1 VQLAA
6 PSGKPFPDGPLRQLQ
21 HGGKLRK
28 AVSVGIVQDEHGA
41 ELLGKSLQGLANNG
55 TVDDGTGQVARDR
68 WHEPDRLS
76 AQAPPAADVAD
87 CVLDQVSGIVPK
99 LFR

>member
-1 VQLAA
+1 VQLAG

-21 HGGKLRK
+21 HGGKLHE
-28 AVSVGIVQDEHGA
+28 AVPVAIVQDEHGA
-41 ELLGKSLQGLANNG
+41 ELLGKPLQGLTNNG
-55 TVDDGTGQVARDR
+55 AVGDGGGQVALDR
-68 WHEPDRLS
+68 WREPDRLS